1 MRNHRGDFLT
11 ALATAPAAWHGAL
24 MAIDDTSPSAPQL
37 RIALF
42 SGNYNYVRDGAN
54 QALNRL
60 VGYLLAHGAAVRIY
74 APVVDNPAF
83 AATGDLVAV
92 PAVALPGREEYRLP
106 MLLSPSVRHDLA
118 AFAPNVVHVSSPDI
132 VAHRAVSW
140 ARARQVPVLASVHT
154 RFETYFRYYNMA
166 WLEPVIEAVLR
177 RFYRRCDALVAPSES
192 MAQVLR
198 DQRMNYD
205 IDIWSRGV
213 DRAAFHPGR
222 RDLAWRRSF
231 GIADDTVVIGFLGRL
246 VMEKG
251 LDVFSDT
258 IDELRRR
265 AIPHQVLVIGEGPA
279 REWFEARLPGAA
291 FAGFQAGDDLGRAVA
306 SMDVLFNPSITE
318 TFGNVTLEAMACGL
332 PVVAA
337 AATGSESLVDE
348 RVSGRLIRPGA
359 IHAFAEALRSYI
371 ESPQLR
377 AQHGSAGEIRAQ
389 EFSWDRINQAVADT
403 YARLIRQN
411 RLRGG

>member
-1 MRNHRGDFLT
+1 M
-11 ALATAPAAWHGAL
+11 ATSDP
-24 MAIDDTSPSAPQL
+24 MSDL

-60 VGYLLAHGAAVRIY
+60 VGYLLSQGAQVRVY
-74 APVVDNPAF
+74 SPTVDAPAF
-83 AATGDLVAV
+83 AATGDLVSV
-92 PAVALPGREEYRLP
+92 PSFAFPGRGEYRVP
-106 MLLSPSVRHDLA
+106 MMLSPSVRRDLA

-140 ARARQVPVLASVHT
+140 ARHRKLPILASVHT

-166 WLEPVIEAVLR
+166 WLEPVIEAMLR

-198 DQRMNYD
+198 HQRMNYD

-213 DRAAFHPGR
+213 DRAVFHPGR
-222 RDLAWRRSF
+222 RDLKWRRSF
-231 GIADDTVVIGFLGRL
+231 GIGDDEVAIGFLGRL

-258 IDELRRR
+258 IDDLRRR
-265 AIPHQVLVIGEGPA
+265 GIAHKVLVIGEGPA

-291 FAGFQAGDDLGRAVA
+291 FAGFQVGDDLGRAVA

-337 AATGSESLVDE
+337 AATGSESLVDDHS
-348 RVSGRLIRPGA
+348 SGRLIRPGA
-359 IHAFAEALRSYI
+359 IHAFAEALRAYI
-371 ESPQLR
+371 ADPALR
-377 AQHGSAGEIRAQ
+377 ARHGAAGEARAQ
-389 EFSWDRINQAVADT
+389 EFSWDRINQTVADT
-403 YARLIRQN
+403 YLRLIRQKAAG
-411 RLRGG
+411 RR